1 MTKYGRIE
9 VDEEVFRLG
18 REGAELRPFQTSAEV
33 ECRGYSRPLQR
44 VMVDFGAEGSF
55 DKGSERIRE
64 HYGIEVPA
72 SAVRRVTLSHA
83 QAIEQQQ
90 EDERDGELVA
100 GPGAET
106 VIAELDGSL
115 VPIVVTE
122 PTGADRRRGKQ
133 LKWEEARL
141 ASARA
146 VESVTPQYGA
156 TMGSVEEAGEVLADC
171 VRRAGASQQTPLH
184 CLGDGAA
191 WIAQQV
197 QKQFGEQG
205 SYLLDFYHVSEY
217 LAAAAPVV
225 APGQAER
232 WRHQQQEQL
241 LNNRVDDVLAALA
254 PCCEPLTVAD
264 ADAPVRR
271 CWRYLDNHR
280 QYLDY
285 QSARQA
291 GLPIG
296 SGEVESGHRSV
307 IQHRLKI
314 AGAWWLRPHAEAM
327 IALRVNRA
335 NHQWQAYWHTLRQAV
350 A

>member
-9 VDEEVFRLG
+9 VEEEIFRLG

-44 VMVDFGAEGSF
+44 VVVDFGAEGSF
-55 DKGSERIRE
+55 EKGSERIKE
-64 HYGIEVPA
+64 HYGIDVPA
-72 SAVRRVTLSHA
+72 SAVRRLTLSHGD
-83 QAIEQQQ
+83 AIKQQQ
-90 EDERDGELVA
+90 EQERDGQVGT

-115 VPIVVTE
+115 VPIVVTGQTE
-122 PTGADRRRGKQ
+122 GDRRRQ
-133 LKWEEARL
+133 RELKWEETRL
-141 ASARA
+141 AMARA
-146 VESVTPQYGA
+146 ATELTPQYGA
-156 TMGSVEEAGEVLADC
+156 TMGSVEEAGQVLADC
-171 VRRAGASQQTPLH
+171 VRRAGAGQQTRLH

-197 QKQFGEQG
+197 KQQFGEQA

-217 LAAAAPVV
+217 LAAAAPTV
-225 APGQAER
+225 ASSGADG
-232 WRHQQQEQL
+232 WLHQQQQHL
-241 LNNRVDDVLAALA
+241 LNNRDAEVLAALS
-254 PCCEPLTVAD
+254 PHREPPTVRD
-264 ADAPVRR
+264 ADAPVRV
-271 CWRYLDNHR
+271 CWRYLNNHR
-280 QYLDY
+280 EYLNY
-285 QSARQA
+285 HGARQA

-307 IQHRLKI
+307 IQQRLKI

-335 NHQWQAYWHTLRQAV
+335 NGQWQAYWHDLRQAV